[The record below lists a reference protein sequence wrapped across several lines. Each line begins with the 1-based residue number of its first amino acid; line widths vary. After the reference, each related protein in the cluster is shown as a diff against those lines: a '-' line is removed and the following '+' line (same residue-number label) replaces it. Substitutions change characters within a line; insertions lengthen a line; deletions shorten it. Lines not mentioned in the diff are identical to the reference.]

1 MFRKNQHHLQPAL
14 FSDLDNLS
22 PKARARLEASW
33 AGVFRREFY
42 GRLDET
48 PFAVLYSDA
57 PSRPNI
63 PVNVLVSLEALK
75 ASFGW
80 SDEEMH
86 DAFLFDLQVRYALGY
101 DNVGEGDFDLRSVY
115 NFRRRVCDHMRES
128 GENLIERAFEQIT
141 DEQVVAFQLKTGR
154 LRMDSTQIAS
164 NIQRMARV
172 QLLVEVLQRVHRM
185 LKDADRA
192 HYADAFAPYLK
203 GSSGQYLYHLKGEDT
218 GPHLQ
223 RIGELMHRLVNELAP
238 GYVSHDTFQTLQR
251 VFREQ
256 FIVSEPSPQ
265 SEADGGEG
273 PDPPGAPA
281 TDDGAVTASSS
292 DDQSAPK
299 RDLAVTLVEAT
310 QVQVS
315 APSPPVV
322 QAKRGEDI
330 SPTSLRSPDD
340 PEATYR
346 KKGHQAYEGYVVN
359 LTETCDPDNPFQLI
373 VKVQSAPNI
382 TEDTILFAAALP
394 ELKARTDVHTLYND
408 AGFCGPDVDEL
419 LHRLEVEQVPTA
431 LKGRAPDPN
440 RTSLADCDIQLD
452 AHRQPLKLVC
462 PHGYTA
468 NVTPGRKQG
477 RFIARWADAPCP
489 ECRFSKHDAGHKPS
503 AQTMLRFSQVDLNRA
518 LRRQRLRTYHLGQK
532 NLRAAVEAT
541 VGALKRPFGNDKV
554 PVRGKIRLSQMVLG
568 SAIMV
573 NIRRIQRFKLAK
585 RKKNQLQRPSRAHA
599 HKGQTD
605 LSLSAL
611 SFLPIAWMRLQSRLR
626 LFGLIRAMPVFG
638 F

>member
-1 MFRKNQHHLQPAL
+1 MFRKNQRHLQPAL

-42 GRLDET
+42 ARLDET
-48 PFAVLYSDA
+48 PFAVLYSDT

-63 PVNVLVSLEALK
+63 SVNVLVSLEALK
-75 ASFGW
+75 SGFGW

-101 DNVGEGDFDLRSVY
+101 DNVGEGDFDLRTVY

-192 HYADAFAPYLK
+192 HYAGAFAPYLK
-203 GSSGQYLYHLKGEDT
+203 GSSGQYFYHLKGEDT

-238 GYVSHDTFQTLQR
+238 VYVSRDTYQTLQR
-251 VFREQ
+251 VCHEQ
-256 FIVSEPSPQ
+256 YILSEPAPQ
-265 SEADGGEG
+265 SEADDGEG
-273 PDPPGAPA
+273 RDLPGDPA
-281 TDDGAVTASSS
+281 TDDGPVTTSSS
-292 DDQSAPK
+292 EDQSAPK
-299 RDLAVTLVEAT
+299 RDLAVALVETT

-315 APSPPVV
+315 SPVTPVV
-322 QAKRGEDI
+322 QAKRGQDI

-359 LTETCDPDNPFQLI
+359 LTETCDPHNPFQLI

-382 TEDTILFAAALP
+382 TEDTTLLEAALP
-394 ELKARTDVHTLYND
+394 ELKDRTDVHTLYND
-408 AGFCGPDVDEL
+408 AGFCGSDVDKL
-419 LHRLEVEQVPTA
+419 LQKLKVEQVPTA
-431 LKGRAPDPN
+431 MPGRAPDPN
-440 RTSLADCDIQLD
+440 RTSLADLDIHLNAD
-452 AHRQPLKLVC
+452 RQPLKLVC
-462 PHGYTA
+462 AHGYTA
-468 NVTPGRKQG
+468 IATPGREEG
-477 RFIARWADAPCP
+477 RFIARWAEAACP
-489 ECRFSKHDAGHKPS
+489 ECRFSKHHTGRKPS
-503 AQTMLRFSQVDLNRA
+503 TKTALRFSQTDLNRA
-518 LRRQRLRTYHLGQK
+518 LRRQRMRAYYLGKQR
-532 NLRAAVEAT
+532 LRAAVEST
-541 VGALKRPFGNDKV
+541 VGALKRPFNDDKV
-554 PVRGKIRLSQMVLG
+554 PVRGSLRLSQVMIG
-568 SAIMV
+568 SAILV
-573 NIRRIQRFKLAK
+573 NIRRIQRYKLAK
-585 RKKNQLQRPSRAHA
+585 RKNDRSQHTKRPSTD
-599 HKGQTD
+599 KQQTIVSPSGHSFLCSTWKRCQQC
-605 LSLSAL
+605 LSSARPVPVTL
-611 SFLPIAWMRLQSRLR
+611 SF
-626 LFGLIRAMPVFG
+626 G

>member
-1 MFRKNQHHLQPAL
+1 MFRKNQRHLQPVL

-22 PKARARLEASW
+22 AKARARLEASW

-42 GRLDET
+42 ARLDET
-48 PFAVLYSDA
+48 PFATLYSDT

-75 ASFGW
+75 SGFGW

-101 DNVGEGDFDLRSVY
+101 DNVGAGDFDLRTVY

-128 GENLIERAFEQIT
+128 GENLIEQAFEQIT

-192 HYADAFAPYLK
+192 HYADVFAPYLK

-223 RIGELMHRLVNELAP
+223 RIGELMQRLVNELAP
-238 GYVSHDTFQTLQR
+238 AYVSHNTYQTLQR
-251 VFREQ
+251 VFHEQ
-256 FIVSEPSPQ
+256 FIVRNDSLQ
-265 SEADGGEG
+265 SESDDEDRNG
-273 PDPPGAPA
+273 PPGDPA
-281 TDDGAVTASSS
+281 TDDVATSASSLDEKQTS
-292 DDQSAPK
+292 QH
-299 RDLAVTLVEAT
+299 DLTAAAGPTLLVRPGKE
-310 QVQVS
+310 
-315 APSPPVV
+315 
-322 QAKRGEDI
+322 I
-330 SPTSLRSPDD
+330 SPNSLRSPDD

-346 KKGHQAYEGYVVN
+346 KKGQQAYEGYVTN
-359 LTETCDPDNPFQLI
+359 LTETCDPRNPFQLI

-382 TEDTILFAAALP
+382 TEDTTLLKEALP

-408 AGFCGPDVDEL
+408 AGFCGPDVDKL
-419 LHRLEVEQVPTA
+419 LHKLKVEQVPTA
-431 LKGRAPDPN
+431 LRGRAAHPS
-440 RTSLADCDIQLD
+440 RTSLADCEIQLD
-452 AHRQPLKLVC
+452 VNGQPVKLVC

-468 NVTPGRKQG
+468 HVTPGRKQG

-489 ECRFSKHDAGHKPS
+489 ECRFSKHHAGGKAS
-503 AQTMLRFSQVDLNRA
+503 AKSCIRFSHIDLNRA
-518 LRRQRLRTYHLGQK
+518 LRRQRMQAYHLGK
-532 NLRAAVEAT
+532 KSLRAAVEAT
-541 VGALKRPFGNDKV
+541 VGALKRPFNNDKA
-554 PVRGKIRLSQMVLG
+554 PVRGKIRLGQMMIG

-573 NIRRIQRFKLAK
+573 NIRRIQRYKLEK
-585 RKKNQLQRPSRAHA
+585 RKTIQSEQTSSLNVDTGHTSVSPSARSF
-599 HKGQTD
+599 
-605 LSLSAL
+605 LSLVRTRL
-611 SFLPIAWMRLQSRLR
+611 ERCLLPIRPA
-626 LFGLIRAMPVFG
+626 RATLVFG